1 MGGMSPAPESPFH
14 CPRCINAKM
23 LPQVWNGVPIHI
35 CLACGANFFHAG
47 ELAAW
52 EGWSWDIPPSVEA
65 AMRHRPAGVHC
76 PSCHAG
82 MEHLDFPLDP
92 PLTVERCTACRGF
105 LLDFEEIRRIPAIGI
120 WAARTSAGGTRR

>member
-1 MGGMSPAPESPFH
+1 MTRSAEAPFH
-14 CPRCINAKM
+14 CPRCINAAM

-35 CLACGANFFHAG
+35 CLGCGANFFHAG

-65 AMRHRPAGVHC
+65 AMRHRPAHIMC
-76 PSCHAG
+76 PSCHAT

-92 PLTVERCTACRGF
+92 PLTVERCTGCRGF
-105 LLDFEEIRRIPAIGI
+105 LLDFEEIRRIPAVGT
-120 WAARTSAGGTRR
+120 WAARAAARGR

>member
-1 MGGMSPAPESPFH
+1 MTSPAEAPFP

-35 CLACGANFFHAG
+35 CLGCGANFFEAG

-52 EGWSWDIPPSVEA
+52 EGWSFDIPPAVAS
-65 AMRHRPAGVHC
+65 AMKRRPARILC
-76 PSCHAG
+76 PSCHGA

-92 PLTVERCTACRGF
+92 PLTVERCTSCRGF
-105 LLDFEEIRRIPAIGI
+105 LLDFEEIRRMPAVGT
-120 WAARTSAGGTRR
+120 WASRSAAPGR